1 MKSKRTFQRK
11 QVWSTD
17 EDNELT
23 MLVSLHGENG
33 CWPMIASQMNSR
45 TGKQCRERYIN
56 HLSPHIKHSPWT
68 NEEDDTILKLHAMIG
83 TKWCKFLDYLPGRS
97 DNAIKNRWHLLQ
109 RASIQRSKQRASTCS
124 TIEQLLGRQSDDLF
138 PCSDQ
143 AIDRTVGFF
152 SSNMSLSLSPLELM
166 MDDDLIMELRDI
178 MELPTPVPPAKR
190 LCCRDASVRGS
201 DERSISSTDDATSC
215 ESSGND
221 QNPQLSHDDPPSV
234 TLLSTSTIPHSM
246 PRDRSDS
253 MGDWSSLHSFSSD
266 LSLVTSGAVDPFLM
280 SDCTLSDLHDVV
292 SDRCDTDYGS
302 SFFYDCFHF
311 KDISF

>member
-1 MKSKRTFQRK
+1 
-11 QVWSTD
+11 
-17 EDNELT
+17 
-23 MLVSLHGENG
+23 
-33 CWPMIASQMNSR
+33 MI
-45 TGKQCRERYIN
+45 
-56 HLSPHIKHSPWT
+56 
-68 NEEDDTILKLHAMIG
+68 
-83 TKWCKFLDYLPGRS
+83 
-97 DNAIKNRWHLLQ
+97 
-109 RASIQRSKQRASTCS
+109 
-124 TIEQLLGRQSDDLF
+124 
-138 PCSDQ
+138 
-143 AIDRTVGFF
+143 
-152 SSNMSLSLSPLELM
+152 
-166 MDDDLIMELRDI
+166 DDDMH
-178 MELPTPVPPAKR
+178 PQ
-190 LCCRDASVRGS
+190 SV
-201 DERSISSTDDATSC
+201 IIDDATSC

-280 SDCTLSDLHDVV
+280 SGTYCSSTVVFCTPFLIVYSTVLTDCTLSDLHDVV